1 MDNGGVGWWHNFVN
15 RSEKPVKYLMLHLG
29 YPGRPDPIQRP
40 DKE

>member
-1 MDNGGVGWWHNFVN
+1 MDSGGVGWWHYFVN

-29 YPGRPDPIQRP
+29 YPGRPDPVQKP